1 MSTQTIW
8 ITFILM
14 GILTYGLRLSFIL
27 VAGRFDLPV
36 LIRRA
41 LNYAP
46 PAVLLALIGPAI
58 LVRGGEL
65 ALWASNERIWAGL
78 VAALVAWSTRN
89 ILATILTGM
98 ATMWILQ
105 ALIS

>member
-1 MSTQTIW
+1 MSQQTLW

-14 GILTYGLRLSFIL
+14 GLLTYGLRLSFIL

-36 LIRRA
+36 IVRRV

-46 PAVLLALIGPAI
+46 SAVLLALIAPAI
-58 LVRGGEL
+58 LVRSGEL
-65 ALWASNERIWAGL
+65 ALSVGNERIWAGL
-78 VAALVAWSTRN
+78 VAAVVAWWTGN

-98 ATMWILQ
+98 ITFWLLQ
-105 ALIS
+105 AIL